1 MEGQAKGDVGPPRA
15 AEPEPELELESSAD
29 EDEEKRVR
37 TLIWKIDLHILPFVV
52 LLYLFSFL
60 DRGEC
65 FSLDS
70 RRINTD
76 SHLTV
81 NIGNARLYGLEEDL
95 GLVGDQY
102 QIAVSILFVT
112 YCVCRPFPGRWS
124 LAKAENSS
132 SRFPR
137 IWSSRN

>member
-15 AEPEPELELESSAD
+15 AEPEPELELETSAD

-37 TLIWKIDLHILPFVV
+37 TLIWNIDLHILPFVV

-76 SHLTV
+76 LHLTV

-112 YCVCRPFPGRWS
+112 YCVCPSLSMSRS
-124 LAKAENSS
+124 LANAESSS
-132 SRFPR
+132 SRSPR